1 MHNLLANAI
10 HHIGPDGCVALRV
23 KPQPDAAVRVEMC
36 IRDRHHIFAFCQA
49 DARVHRCGKAGV
61 CLVLHQR
68 VARAAHI
75 AAGNGQALVCGAV
88 VDDDK
93 FKVLLRLRPDRF
105 NGIAQPARAVQIRYY
120 NTCLLY
126 TSRCV

>member
-1 MHNLLANAI
+1 M
-10 HHIGPDGCVALRV
+10 PDHQALHR
-23 KPQPDAAVRVEMC
+23 KSARLGIRHGNELCQPVRLCKGIVVEQ
-36 IRDRHHIFAFCQA
+36 HHIFAFCQA

-120 NTCLLY
+120 NTCFQKRGLL
-126 TSRCV
+126 